1 MENKKLLTEKASPNP
16 PVKIGKLPPELY
28 NQMSPQQQKD
38 YDFLYSVY
46 GDDLYTNKNQYIPNS
61 IKPIVDKLMR
71 DQSFVSDVLLTQ
83 DEMNKKRQGLS
94 YKEPEFEFETVPFEE
109 LNQME
114 RDRRAAIDKR
124 KTDLS
129 SAISDQQKQIEAAL
143 QRQREFEAQIKKTQD
158 ILSGKLELKPM
169 QQEKERVTMG
179 PEYVDPTTGA
189 STRNLNVPPSS
200 GEVDVEDPGYQD
212 FVKKGFIDAAE
223 YEGMP
228 EQIRDIKGQGLLART
243 TKKVVDALQGV
254 LDKAPPSLFDRPEFD
269 RRQPAKAEYNT
280 TDPDYTGETARGSIP
295 RTAAIDYDVT
305 RSIPITA
312 ATDDDATQGRKTSTN
327 KSDKPREPI
336 YPGSLEDIMD
346 VLQGTEGSR
355 GTPRD
360 KDWSEQLSDILRGSK
375 GTPNIPTTAAT
386 DDDATK
392 GGQRE
397 TLGTLP
403 DDMKGGF
410 LGQVRKQKAIQ
421 ALTYEPSEAE
431 IDAAMERY
439 GWNKKTPTARERVFG
454 VGGDVTTTE
463 WYKQKQTSDAQRQNA
478 LDDLLSAQ
486 NRLKAYRLGDIK
498 SFGAGTE
505 QEKYL
510 QREAQRYGISSLADV
525 PEDKRVQAYGNIFAK
540 AAREYSES
548 GINKEQIFNDVLAGK
563 YSDRFT
569 EGMSKGFQRNPEAFA
584 RNYANRIAR
593 EQMKERKDEFKKSF
607 RGTQYDPYVGADEIA
622 KRYEYQVPSQPEVGP
637 PDPNKPSNDPDYD
650 AGIFLTKNLRRA
662 EKARSNTLGRGPS
675 QEEQMFNFWNDSSNA
690 NYQADM
696 LRRRLTA
703 DAAFAGQFQMQT
715 GIAGIDAV
723 KMSNRELN
731 DIQKRSLIG
740 EGLDHL
746 GQLLGDV
753 KDSVVGAAKTLG
765 YGIDLAFDRYDDMDT
780 PTSDNLYRGSDE
792 DLDRSNMASDRRK
805 ADEQKLKDLGFDHN
819 PMKPFVPPVKVDKPY
834 NKSPDNK
841 LKNTPPKKHLPRFY

>member
-38 YDFLYSVY
+38 YNFLYSVY

-61 IKPIVDKLMR
+61 IKPIVDKLMQ
-71 DQSFVSDVLLTQ
+71 DQSFVTDVLLTQ
-83 DEMNKKRQGLS
+83 DEINKKRQGLS
-94 YKEPEFEFETVPFEE
+94 YEEPEFEFQTVPFEK

-143 QRQREFEAQIKKTQD
+143 QRQREFETKIKKTQEM
-158 ILSGKLELKPM
+158 LSGKSELKPM

-189 STRNLNVPPSS
+189 STRNINVPPSS

-269 RRQPAKAEYNT
+269 RRQPAKTGYNT
-280 TDPDYTGETARGSIP
+280 TDPDYTGETARRSIP

-305 RSIPITA
+305 RSIPI
-312 ATDDDATQGRKTSTN
+312 
-327 KSDKPREPI
+327 
-336 YPGSLEDIMD
+336 
-346 VLQGTEGSR
+346 
-355 GTPRD
+355 
-360 KDWSEQLSDILRGSK
+360 
-375 GTPNIPTTAAT
+375 TAAT

-431 IDAAMERY
+431 IEAALPE
-439 GWNKKTPTARERVFG
+439 WAKKKKTPTARERVFG

-463 WYKQKQTSDAQRQNA
+463 WYKQKQTSDSQRQNA

-510 QREAQRYGISSLADV
+510 QRAAQSYDISSLADV
-525 PEDKRVQAYGNIFAK
+525 PADKRVEAYGNIFAK

-569 EGMSKGFQRNPEAFA
+569 EGMSKGFERNPEAFA

-607 RGTQYDPYVGADEIA
+607 RGTQYDPYVGADKIA
-622 KRYEYQVPSQPEVGP
+622 KQYEYGVPSQPEVGP
-637 PDPNKPSNDPDYD
+637 PDPNKPSNDPGYD
-650 AGIFLTKNLRRA
+650 LAKNLRRA

-703 DAAFAGQFQMQT
+703 DAEFAGQFQMQT

-731 DIQKRSLIG
+731 DIQMKSM
-740 EGLDHL
+740 GL
-746 GQLLGDV
+746 G
-753 KDSVVGAAKTLG
+753 
-765 YGIDLAFDRYDDMDT
+765 R
-780 PTSDNLYRGSDE
+780 
-792 DLDRSNMASDRRK
+792 
-805 ADEQKLKDLGFDHN
+805 
-819 PMKPFVPPVKVDKPY
+819 
-834 NKSPDNK
+834 
-841 LKNTPPKKHLPRFY
+841 

>member
-38 YDFLYSVY
+38 YNFLYSVY

-71 DQSFVSDVLLTQ
+71 DQSFVTDVLLTQ
-83 DEMNKKRQGLS
+83 DEINKKRQGLS
-94 YKEPEFEFETVPFEE
+94 YEEPEFEFQTVPFEK

-129 SAISDQQKQIEAAL
+129 SAISDQQKQIEAAS

-158 ILSGKLELKPM
+158 ILSGKSELKPM

-179 PEYVDPTTGA
+179 PEYVDPTTGV

-243 TKKVVDALQGV
+243 SKKVVDALQGV

-269 RRQPAKAEYNT
+269 RRQPAKTGYNT
-280 TDPDYTGETARGSIP
+280 TDPDYTGETAR
-295 RTAAIDYDVT
+295 
-305 RSIPITA
+305 RSIPIIA
-312 ATDDDATQGRKTSTN
+312 ATDDDAT
-327 KSDKPREPI
+327 KPK
-336 YPGSLEDIMD
+336 
-346 VLQGTEGSR
+346 
-355 GTPRD
+355 D
-360 KDWSEQLSDILRGSK
+360 KDWPELLSDILKGSK
-375 GTPNIPTTAAT
+375 GIPNIPITAAT

-431 IDAAMERY
+431 IEAALPE
-439 GWNKKTPTARERVFG
+439 WAKKKKTPTARERVFG

-463 WYKQKQTSDAQRQNA
+463 WYKQKQSSDAQRQNA
-478 LDDLLSAQ
+478 LDDLLGAQ

-510 QREAQRYGISSLADV
+510 QRAAQSYDISNLADV
-525 PEDKRVQAYGNIFAK
+525 PEEKRVQAYGNIFAK

-548 GINKEQIFNDVLAGK
+548 GINKEQIFNDVLARK

-569 EGMSKGFQRNPEAFA
+569 EGMSKGFERNPEAFA
-584 RNYANRIAR
+584 RNYSNRIAR

-607 RGTQYDPYVGADEIA
+607 RGTQYDPYVGADKIA
-622 KRYEYQVPSQPEVGP
+622 KQYEYQVPSQPEVGP
-637 PDPNKPSNDPDYD
+637 PNPSPESQKLQSGQDL
-650 AGIFLTKNLRRA
+650 AKNLRRA

-703 DAAFAGQFQMQT
+703 DAEFAGQFQMQT

-731 DIQKRSLIG
+731 DIQMKSM
-740 EGLDHL
+740 GL
-746 GQLLGDV
+746 G
-753 KDSVVGAAKTLG
+753 
-765 YGIDLAFDRYDDMDT
+765 R
-780 PTSDNLYRGSDE
+780 
-792 DLDRSNMASDRRK
+792 
-805 ADEQKLKDLGFDHN
+805 
-819 PMKPFVPPVKVDKPY
+819 
-834 NKSPDNK
+834 
-841 LKNTPPKKHLPRFY
+841 

>member
-46 GDDLYTNKNQYIPNS
+46 GDELYTNKNQYIPNS
-61 IKPIVDKLMR
+61 IKPITDKLLR
-71 DQSFVSDVLLTQ
+71 DRSFLNDLFSTQ
-83 DEMNKKRQGLS
+83 NERNRSRDGLS
-94 YKEPEFEFETVPFEE
+94 YKELDKSIIDKWLQDKLSQDEMVQQGVVVTSPESETEFQTVPYEI

-114 RDRRAAIDKR
+114 RDRRSAIDKR

-129 SAISDQQKQIEAAL
+129 SAISDQQKEIEAAL
-143 QRQREFEAQIKKTQD
+143 QRQTEFEAKIKRTQD
-158 ILSGKLELKPM
+158 ILSGKSESQELL
-169 QQEKERVTMG
+169 T
-179 PEYVDPTTGA
+179 
-189 STRNLNVPPSS
+189 
-200 GEVDVEDPGYQD
+200 
-212 FVKKGFIDAAE
+212 
-223 YEGMP
+223 
-228 EQIRDIKGQGLLART
+228 RT
-243 TKKVVDALQGV
+243 TKKVVDAMQGV
-254 LDKAPPSLFDRPEFD
+254 LDKAPVGLFDRPEFD
-269 RRQPAKAEYNT
+269 RRQPAKPDYNT
-280 TDPDYTGETARGSIP
+280 TDPDYTGETARRNIP

-305 RSIPITA
+305 RSIPVTA
-312 ATDDDATQGRKTSTN
+312 ATDNATKGRQEDEDWDELGLPDYEGLDQIQAELQAKSNRRILYPTQPYDIPAESDDPDYTGETARRNIPRTAATDNDATQGRKTSTN
-327 KSDKPREPI
+327 KSGKPREPI
-336 YPGSLEDIMD
+336 YPGSLGDIID
-346 VLQGTEGSR
+346 VLQGTKGSR

-375 GTPNIPTTAAT
+375 GTPNIPITYAT

-431 IDAAMERY
+431 IEAALPE
-439 GWNKKTPTARERVFG
+439 WAKKKKTPTARERVFG

-510 QREAQRYGISSLADV
+510 QRAAQSYDISNLADV

-569 EGMSKGFQRNPEAFA
+569 EGMSKGFERNPEAFA

-607 RGTQYDPYVGADEIA
+607 RGTQYDPYVGADKIA
-622 KRYEYQVPSQPEVGP
+622 KQYEYQVPSQPEVGP
-637 PDPNKPSNDPDYD
+637 PDPGFDL
-650 AGIFLTKNLRRA
+650 AKNLRRA

-703 DAAFAGQFQMQT
+703 DAEFAGQFQMQT

-731 DIQKRSLIG
+731 DIQMKSM
-740 EGLDHL
+740 GL
-746 GQLLGDV
+746 G
-753 KDSVVGAAKTLG
+753 
-765 YGIDLAFDRYDDMDT
+765 R
-780 PTSDNLYRGSDE
+780 
-792 DLDRSNMASDRRK
+792 
-805 ADEQKLKDLGFDHN
+805 
-819 PMKPFVPPVKVDKPY
+819 
-834 NKSPDNK
+834 
-841 LKNTPPKKHLPRFY
+841 